1 MTHVMH
7 VMARRANK
15 GRRVRMVASALTFGE
30 TRSTH
35 SVVFRRNGDTEGFWK
50 ISEKGASAPLRALAR
65 FKSANKGRCDA
76 EDAAD
81 EIRRDSK
88 KQWSSI

>member
-1 MTHVMH
+1 MH
-7 VMARRANK
+7 WTPK
-15 GRRVRMVASALTFGE
+15 GRRELMVASALAFGE

-65 FKSANKGRCDA
+65 EKGA
-76 EDAAD
+76 L
-81 EIRRDSK
+81 RRGGRSGRD
-88 KQWSSI
+88 